1 MKTASI
7 AEVKTHLSA
16 YLAQCENEGPVV
28 ITRKGKAVAVLLS
41 PHDEDDL
48 ERLLLSRSP
57 RFKALLNKSR
67 RSIEAGKGL
76 PRADFWKTVEKRSLL
91 KRREKREST
100 E

>member
-7 AEVKTHLSA
+7 AEIKIRLSA
-16 YLAQCENEGPVV
+16 YLAQCETDGPVV

-41 PHDEDDL
+41 PYDEDDL

-76 PRADFWKTVEKRSLL
+76 SRVDFWKTLEKRSLL
-91 KRREKREST
+91 KRREKED
-100 E
+100 